1 MASSQSPNRVYFTSF
16 DRQPTDTNTDFT
28 ITFDTPIQNAYNFE
42 VVQASFPNLLRPFAR
57 YETILYIYHE
67 AFFNGNVALGIPM
80 STSLFAGATGEALP
94 VTAGREEYIDKRF
107 FADGTDLA
115 TYLTNWIQ
123 SLDVTFPAAGTGLQ
137 PFYYANDDP
146 YGPAIF
152 LTTNTTGITFANLSF
167 TFDDLTGNGTL
178 KLTLADST
186 PQVVRVAS
194 TFDFGDLNLLYPS
207 QLGYKLGYTL
217 IQPESF
223 GPALAVVTPA
233 NNQFTIGAGF
243 TATQVTAQNN
253 AFIVYSPQDTSVFG
267 LCSIPEGVYDLDE
280 LCVVLRIALENTANN
295 LNGPPGVQDGFDV
308 TVAPLGTDIQIA
320 LQTNITGLTWALDF
334 TSQSEFGFTATNL
347 GFLVQNY
354 TGPNPLNIF
363 TAAGPP
369 VTNDVYQKTTVTIPP
384 NEYTATGL
392 TEITQQAI
400 ANLPVPFKAVFS
412 GTTVLNVAG
421 AIEFQ
426 FASSLSQDIKAWSVE
441 FGPSPNQQAAKT
453 LLGFVADFNG
463 GPSNT
468 VLAPNPIVV
477 GTQTLTPDFAL
488 ANDPI
493 NLTRTSLVYFA
504 SSLSSGESLASAG
517 RKDILFAISMTAGL
531 GQIQQYQSSL
541 SGIVINRPPSTIRSI
556 RLTLLDDNFQILEP
570 LPQNASIVTEVH
582 FAYNED
588 AKANMRDK
596 VTTNIY
602 A

>member
-67 AFFNGNVALGIPM
+67 LFFGGNIALGIPL

-123 SLDVTFPAAGTGLQ
+123 SLDTAWPATGTGVQ
-137 PFYYANDDP
+137 PFYFPNDDP
-146 YGPAIF
+146 YGTPVF
-152 LTTNTTGITFANLSF
+152 LGTNTTGITFANLAF

-186 PQVVRVAS
+186 PNTVRVAS
-194 TFDFGDLNLLYPS
+194 TFDYGDLNSVYPS

-223 GPALAVVTPA
+223 GANIVEVTPS
-233 NNQFTIGAGF
+233 NNQFTISASF
-243 TATQVTAQNN
+243 SQVQVTAQNN
-253 AFIVYSPQDTSVFG
+253 TFVVYATSNPDILTVVV
-267 LCSIPEGVYDLDE
+267 IPEGAYDLDE
-280 LCVVLRIALENTANN
+280 LCDVL
-295 LNGPPGVQDGFDV
+295 
-308 TVAPLGTDIQIA
+308 QIA
-320 LQTNITGLTWALDF
+320 LTNAKINLPFANAYDAFVAPSTNFVQIGLQSNIIGESWNIDF
-334 TSQSEFGFTATNL
+334 TSQSEFGFTGDLL
-347 GFLVQNY
+347 GFGAVNQVGAL
-354 TGPNPLNIF
+354 PLNVF
-363 TAAGPP
+363 TAPSVPIYTPAIQKATATVPANEYTETAFAAAIQNAIAVLP
-369 VTNDVYQKTTVTIPP
+369 APYQQMFQGTTVTQAGGILTF
-384 NEYTATGL
+384 NFATGG
-392 TEITQQAI
+392 QQQI
-400 ANLPVPFKAVFS
+400 DKY
-412 GTTVLNVAG
+412 G
-421 AIEFQ
+421 IEFDPTP
-426 FASSLSQDIKAWSVE
+426 SQQ
-441 FGPSPNQQAAKT
+441 NAKT
-453 LLGFVADFNG
+453 LMGFVDDANIV
-463 GPSNT
+463 T
-468 VLAPNPIVV
+468 TTLVAPNAMVST
-477 GTQTLTPDFAL
+477 TQTPTPDFAL
-488 ANDPI
+488 ASDPI

-517 RKDILFAISMTAGL
+517 RKDILFAVAMTAGV

-570 LPQNASIVTEVH
+570 LPQNASIVTEIH
-582 FAYNED
+582 FAYNEEQ
-588 AKANMRDK
+588 KANMKDR